1 MSAQQWLQQPEIVK
15 LLNLLVDKLDKMQTT
30 GKAMQSLKLDSRTFP
45 ALFDAEFE
53 ADKAYYWMQLEQMQ
67 TWGWFLIKTDRSQQG
82 KAAYELNPRLQIIDE
97 AAIRNVTVRPEPVKS
112 AQQQWREAVF
122 DRLQVDNAVKDSVAA
137 KQKLEIPGKTAEE
150 IVERLN
156 LLFALGEAP
165 LLLREVS
172 SRLFWG
178 QSKVLNKRQA
188 LIATILSIDE
198 CPFPEAPIQL
208 QVFLPENDFD
218 GVLFIENMVSFDLAT
233 RDKTGRFSG
242 LSLVFA
248 SGFKGTAKRLRSATG
263 ASVYFAGHGS
273 LSSTASQRFLNWL
286 VAGGETLPVWFWGD
300 LDYSG
305 MQIIKSLRNSFDE
318 LEAWQPGYQPM
329 LKALLAGNGHAPEAA
344 GKINQ
349 KPLENTGSNYA
360 DQYLLPALAKTGKF
374 LDQEF

>member
-1 MSAQQWLQQPEIVK
+1 MTEPQWLKQPEITK

-30 GKAMQSLKLDSRTFP
+30 GRAMQPLKLDRRNFP

-53 ADKAYYWMQLEQMQ
+53 ADKEYYWSQLEQMQ
-67 TWGWFLIKTDRSQQG
+67 AWRWFSIKTDRPQQG
-82 KAAYELNPRLQIIDE
+82 KAGYELNPRLQITDE
-97 AAIRNVTVRPEPVKS
+97 AAIRKTTARLEPVKS

-122 DRLQVDNAVKDSVAA
+122 DRLKADDAVKDCVA

-156 LLFALGEAP
+156 LLSALVDEP

-172 SRLFWG
+172 ARLFWG
-178 QSKVLNKRQA
+178 QSKVLDKRQTLVTA
-188 LIATILSIDE
+188 IMNADE

-208 QVFLPENDFD
+208 QVFLPENNFD
-218 GVLFIENMVSFDLAT
+218 GALFIENLVSFDLAT

-242 LSLVFA
+242 LALVFS
-248 SGFKGTAKRLRSATG
+248 SGFRGTAKRLRSSTG

-273 LSSTASQRFLNWL
+273 LAGAATQRFLNWL
-286 VAGGETLPVWFWGD
+286 VTGSETLPVWFWGD

-305 MQIIKSLRNSFDE
+305 MQILKSLRNSFDE
-318 LEAWQPGYQPM
+318 LEAWLPGYQPM
-329 LKALLAGNGHAPEAA
+329 LDEILAGHGHAPDAA
-344 GKINQ
+344 RKINQ
-349 KPLENTGSNYA
+349 KTLEKTGSAYA
-360 DQYLLPALAKTGKF
+360 DQHLLPALAKTGKF